1 MKGTIGVF
9 GLVTLALLCT
19 PQDAVAQISYQSGQ
33 NISPAFEGWLP
44 NDDGSFSFVFGYLNR
59 NWAEELDVAVGE
71 DNNISPGPAD
81 QGQATHFLPRRNR
94 YAFMVRVPADFG
106 DQELVWALTTKGK
119 TEYAYASLRL
129 DYKLDNI
136 VIASESGAL
145 GIGRSDAATR
155 ANTPPVLTVEGD
167 PVRRVRVGEPVT
179 LVAHVEDDGF
189 ERAIERQR
197 RAAERAADQEVEP
210 GLSRRQ
216 LAPPIRI
223 TVNKR
228 LGLHVTWFVFRGEGK
243 VAFDPLQV
251 KPWEDTRTGANSPW
265 APLWSAP
272 PVPEDGRWEVTVTF
286 DRPGTYVLR
295 GRADDGALYHDQ
307 DVTVVVGP
315 IS

>member
-1 MKGTIGVF
+1 MKAIIGVLGVA
-9 GLVTLALLCT
+9 GLAFLCT

-44 NDDGSFSFVFGYLNR
+44 NEDGSFSMVFGYLNR
-59 NWAEELDVAVGE
+59 NWAEELDVPVGE

-81 QGQATHFLPRRNR
+81 QGQPTHFLPRRNR
-94 YAFMVRVPADFG
+94 YTFMVRVPADFG
-106 DQELVWALTTKGK
+106 DKELVWALTTKGK
-119 TEYAYASLRL
+119 TEYAYASLRI

-155 ANTPPVLTVEGD
+155 ANTPPALTVEGEST
-167 PVRRVRVGEPVT
+167 RRVRVGEPVT
-179 LVAHVEDDGF
+179 LVARVEDDSF
-189 ERAIERQR
+189 ERTIRRQR
-197 RAAERAADQEVEP
+197 RAAQQAGDEEVEP

-216 LAPPIRI
+216 LTPPIRI

-228 LGLHVTWFVFRGEGK
+228 IGLHLTWFVFRGAGK
-243 VAFDPLQV
+243 VTFDPLQV

-265 APLWSAP
+265 APLWSPP

-315 IS
+315 DS